1 MKKYRNGFVLIEVLI
16 AVAILSVVLLS
27 VYSGISSA
35 INVISN
41 SRNYTEAAVL
51 ARSLM
56 NEFRI
61 NKMRGTDLHDA
72 AIENKPGFRYDRV
85 TKRYESP
92 FLGPLIAQQTDI
104 IVKWDY
110 RGREN
115 EFVLT
120 MVYQLK

>member
-1 MKKYRNGFVLIEVLI
+1 MKRRSKGFVLIEVLI
-16 AVAILSVVLLS
+16 AVTILSVVLLS
-27 VYSGISSA
+27 VYSGISSG
-35 INVISN
+35 INVINN
-41 SRNYTEAAVL
+41 SRNYTEAVVL

-61 NKMRGTDLHDA
+61 NKMRGTDLRDA
-72 AIENKPGFRYDRV
+72 SIDNKPDFRYDRI

-92 FLGPLIAQQTDI
+92 FLGPLIAQQTNI
-104 IVKWDY
+104 TVKWDY

-115 EFVLT
+115 EFTIT

>member
-1 MKKYRNGFVLIEVLI
+1 
-16 AVAILSVVLLS
+16 
-27 VYSGISSA
+27 
-35 INVISN
+35 
-41 SRNYTEAAVL
+41 
-51 ARSLM
+51 M

-72 AIENKPGFRYDRV
+72 AIENKPEFRYDRV

-115 EFVLT
+115 EFTLT

>member
-1 MKKYRNGFVLIEVLI
+1 MKKKSKGFVLIEVLI
-16 AVAILSVVLLS
+16 AVTILSVVLLS
-27 VYSGISSA
+27 VYSGISSG
-35 INVISN
+35 INVINN
-41 SRNYTEAAVL
+41 SRNYTEAVVL

-61 NKMRGTDLHDA
+61 NKMRGTDLRDA
-72 AIENKPGFRYDRV
+72 SIENKPDFRYDRI

-104 IVKWDY
+104 TVKWDY

-115 EFVLT
+115 EFTIT